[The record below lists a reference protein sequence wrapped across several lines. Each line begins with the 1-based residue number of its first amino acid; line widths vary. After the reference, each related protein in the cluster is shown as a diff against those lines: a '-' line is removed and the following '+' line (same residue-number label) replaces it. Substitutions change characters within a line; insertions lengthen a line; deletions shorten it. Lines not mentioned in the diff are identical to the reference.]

1 MGELI
6 IFLPVVII
14 LIVSFIAAPLINMF
28 KSAFSESDSSAKQQK
43 DARYSRNVHQMHVK
57 DAEGERRHRLDQL
70 KSLYQAG
77 MMERDEYN
85 ERVAAVEADYAGRY

>member
-1 MGELI
+1 MDEFI

-14 LIVSFIAAPLINMF
+14 AVISFIAAPLINMF
-28 KSAFSESDSSAKQQK
+28 KNAFGESDSSAKQQN
-43 DARYSRNVHQMHVK
+43 DPRYSRQVHQMHIK

-85 ERVAAVEADYAGRY
+85 ERVAAVESDYAGRY